1 MNESMLDVSKGDGAS
16 ARRRSATARLLRAS
30 AFGVLTCAVAAGG
43 VMLPAGAAVNGA
55 HTVFVLKNDS
65 IVEAEGFADGENV
78 LVEVKRDGI
87 VVGSVERPA
96 SIGGTLIINH
106 DFCWDGVTPEI
117 LPGDVV
123 EVTSTT
129 GTDTVA
135 VADIDVTQ
143 GPVLAGNRFTIKGR
157 VNGPRLPVGQLQ
169 VEARTEDPIRFR
181 PLAPDT
187 VDGVVGTIRYDRATG
202 GDFTAT
208 FTGLSAA
215 QRTAVG
221 NFGEFFVTHAPAANE
236 MTMATDGRPVAG
248 PGCSVE
254 APIARRA
261 VTGLSVPAVNARNVG
276 QGLTVRGTTHN
287 SSAVTVTLTD
297 DDPATTGAAPVADA
311 DLGTVDAKGR
321 ASWTASFS
329 AQDLSALNGTVTA
342 AATHVDTATS
352 TPLGGVDMSLVKDTV
367 APNRPSATPRRG
379 TYSDP
384 QSVRLTAAPGDQIR
398 YTLGGG
404 TQAAPT
410 ESTGFRYVRPVEI
423 TASQTLKAVAV
434 DEAGNVSR
442 VAQAAYRIGAAPGKP
457 RIRDARSGKA
467 GGRATAVVRWRPPLV
482 NNGSRVTGYRVTALK
497 LRRNGS
503 VAKRRSSAVLSAG
516 TRSNEMRLRRGRYQ
530 FMVRAINAFGA
541 SRMSV
546 RSNVVAPR

>member
-1 MNESMLDVSKGDGAS
+1 MNESLLDVSEGAHAPERPRRAGTRL
-16 ARRRSATARLLRAS
+16 ARATA
-30 AFGVLTCAVAAGG
+30 FGALTCAVTAAGLT
-43 VMLPAGAAVNGA
+43 LPADATVNAA

-65 IVEAEGFADGENV
+65 IVEAEGFADAEDV
-78 LVEVKRDGI
+78 LVEVQRNGV

-129 GTDTVA
+129 GTDTVT
-135 VADIDVTQ
+135 VADIDVTR
-143 GPVLAGNRFTIKGR
+143 GPVLEGNRFTIKGR
-157 VNGPRLPVGQLQ
+157 VNGPRIPVGQLQ

-187 VDGVVGTIRYDRATG
+187 VDGVVGTISYDRPTG
-202 GDFTAT
+202 GAFTAT

-215 QRTAVG
+215 QRQAVG

-236 MTMATDGRPVAG
+236 LTMASQGTPVAG
-248 PGCSVE
+248 PGCGVD
-254 APIARRA
+254 APLARRA
-261 VTGLSVPAVNARNVG
+261 VTGLSVPAVNTGNVD

-297 DDPATTGAAPVADA
+297 NDPATTGAAPVADA
-311 DLGTVDAKGR
+311 DLAAVDAKGR

-329 AQDLSALNGTVTA
+329 AQDLGALNGTITA

-352 TPLGGVDMSLVKDTV
+352 TPLGGVDMSLVKDTL
-367 APNRPSATPRRG
+367 APDRPSATPRRG
-379 TYSDP
+379 TYSGP
-384 QSVRLTAAPGDQIR
+384 QSVRLAAAAGDQIR
-398 YTLGGG
+398 YTLGSGA
-404 TQAAPT
+404 QAAPT
-410 ESTGFRYVRPVEI
+410 ASTGFRYVRPVQI

-434 DEAGNVSR
+434 DGAGNVSR

-457 RIRDARSGKA
+457 RIRDARSGTA

-497 LRRNGS
+497 LRPNGS
-503 VAKRRSSAVLSAG
+503 VAKRRSSSVLTAG

-530 FMVRAINAFGA
+530 FMVRAINAFGT
-541 SRMSV
+541 SRMSA
-546 RSNVVAPR
+546 RSNMVAPR